1 MGGDSEILLPLI
13 IVDVELIAQALVV
26 DAITVVDRELKTVV
40 ELIDEEAVEEF
51 ISPVEYNDEK
61 SVIILDVV
69 VV

>member
-1 MGGDSEILLPLI
+1 M
-13 IVDVELIAQALVV
+13 
-26 DAITVVDRELKTVV
+26 KTVV
-40 ELIDEEAVEEF
+40 ELIEEEAVEEF

>member
-1 MGGDSEILLPLI
+1 MFYEINAVVI
-13 IVDVELIAQALVV
+13 IKVSVVATVALAVV
-26 DAITVVDRELKTVV
+26 VGAITVVDREMKTVV

>member
-1 MGGDSEILLPLI
+1 MKEVNNEGINK
-13 IVDVELIAQALVV
+13 V
-26 DAITVVDRELKTVV
+26 RKMKTVV
-40 ELIDEEAVEEF
+40 ELIEEEAVEEF